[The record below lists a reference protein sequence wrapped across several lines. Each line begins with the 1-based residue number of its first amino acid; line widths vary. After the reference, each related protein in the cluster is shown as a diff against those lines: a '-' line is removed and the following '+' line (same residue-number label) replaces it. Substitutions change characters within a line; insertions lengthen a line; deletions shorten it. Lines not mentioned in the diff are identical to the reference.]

1 MVRVMVFVRNLIIQV
16 LLLVMFFIQTATAR
30 HTDWF
35 SQPYSQVRLIAS
47 ADEPHSSN
55 NILLAIEMRLRDGWK
70 TYWHSP
76 GAAGLPLSIDWKNSE
91 NVAFMNVVWPTPE
104 RHQLLGFDTF
114 GYQQHIVFPIDWA
127 PINPKIPVI
136 IRLKAEYMICKDVCI
151 PYQEDI
157 EFSLPTSES
166 ILVQENAFDIE
177 VFGLIDRFRNQVP
190 IPVTDSSIEVLDIAV
205 SRGLNQDTLN
215 LVLMLKD
222 TNIAA
227 YDAVVVVNGT
237 VISDRPQ
244 LSQLG
249 QGRLH
254 ISIPIIDAI
263 TTKPTFLDNQSKITL
278 TLLPAGQ
285 RGLEIIR
292 EVKDIAVI
300 NDQVINNSENSAS
313 IWYFILAALL
323 GGLILNVMPCV
334 LPVLSLKLINLFQHK
349 ETSYRNIRLS
359 FLATAAGILFSFAS
373 LAGFLG
379 ILQKSGQAIGW
390 GIQFQEPIFIALLAF
405 IIVFFAAIMWGW
417 VQLSGPS
424 FNVTVPR
431 DQKARTPSFAQSFST
446 GFLATLMATPCSAPF
461 VSTAVG
467 FALSQEPLIL
477 LLILLFMGVGLAMP
491 YMLVAAFPVI
501 AHWLPKP
508 GRWMVTVK
516 NLMGLL
522 LLFTVGWLVWILF
535 AMIDGRWVVS
545 IIMLLA
551 ATLIMLGIKKRYY
564 NGNFKLTLAIWLVV
578 MPALIWTAWNA
589 PEKNTQLLSDNTG
602 WVAFNEHDIP
612 GLVAQG
618 KTVFVDVTA
627 AWCLT
632 CIANKKFV
640 LENPSII
647 EALQQKHVIA
657 MRADWTKP
665 NDQILEYLKKL
676 GRFGIPMNVVYSRRL
691 PTGHV
696 FPILLDIDDVRQY
709 LLSN

>member
-1 MVRVMVFVRNLIIQV
+1 
-16 LLLVMFFIQTATAR
+16 
-30 HTDWF
+30 
-35 SQPYSQVRLIAS
+35 
-47 ADEPHSSN
+47 
-55 NILLAIEMRLRDGWK
+55 
-70 TYWHSP
+70 
-76 GAAGLPLSIDWKNSE
+76 
-91 NVAFMNVVWPTPE
+91 
-104 RHQLLGFDTF
+104 
-114 GYQQHIVFPIDWA
+114 
-127 PINPKIPVI
+127 
-136 IRLKAEYMICKDVCI
+136 
-151 PYQEDI
+151 
-157 EFSLPTSES
+157 
-166 ILVQENAFDIE
+166 
-177 VFGLIDRFRNQVP
+177 
-190 IPVTDSSIEVLDIAV
+190 
-205 SRGLNQDTLN
+205 
-215 LVLMLKD
+215 
-222 TNIAA
+222 
-227 YDAVVVVNGT
+227 
-237 VISDRPQ
+237 
-244 LSQLG
+244 
-249 QGRLH
+249 
-254 ISIPIIDAI
+254 
-263 TTKPTFLDNQSKITL
+263 
-278 TLLPAGQ
+278 
-285 RGLEIIR
+285 IR

-424 FNVTVPR
+424 FNITVPR

-564 NGNFKLTLAIWLVV
+564 NGNFNLTLAIWLVV

-657 MRADWTKP
+657 MRAANW
-665 NDQILEYLKKL
+665 
-676 GRFGIPMNVVYSRRL
+676 SC
-691 PTGHV
+691 
-696 FPILLDIDDVRQY
+696 FPHIAGYR
-709 LLSN
+709 